1 MLCLLFLFFIKYS
14 TLLHGTKVECGEM
27 MTYSKIYPSI
37 FQSAYPMEGYVDATS
52 VLGREQGN
60 TLRMCVDQTQ

>member
-1 MLCLLFLFFIKYS
+1 
-14 TLLHGTKVECGEM
+14 M